1 MVKNNQIKIYKSKTG
16 SVGIKVTMDRDTVWL
31 SQPQMA
37 ILFGKD
43 VNTINEHT
51 NNVYGEKELE
61 KKSTTRKFRLVQIEG
76 NREIRRNVD
85 CYNLDVII
93 SVGYRVKS
101 LQGTQFRI
109 WATKTLKQY
118 LVKGYVLNQKRLKEQ
133 QKNLKILSD
142 SVTMIKSKVALPLM
156 VGQET
161 ELFEIVKTY
170 IDSLRILKLYDD
182 QELKT
187 NKLKTPVKYSL
198 EYVETTKNINEL
210 KQNLVKQKLASD
222 NFGLENGQALQGL
235 IGAIS
240 QTFDGKELYKSIEE
254 KAANLLY
261 FVIKDHPFV
270 DGNKRIG
277 STLFIYFLSKNNYL
291 FKINGESKINDRALV
306 ALALLVAV
314 SNPQEKDII
323 IKLII
328 NLIRD

>member
-1 MVKNNQIKIYKSKTG
+1 LVLYFCHRS
-16 SVGIKVTMDRDTVWL
+16 VWL
-31 SQPQMA
+31 SQKQMSD
-37 ILFGKD
+37 LLGKD
-43 VNTINEHT
+43 VKTINEHIT
-51 NNVYGEKELE
+51 NVYQEGELIQNR
-61 KKSTTRKFRLVQIEG
+61 TIRKFQIVQIEG

-133 QKNLKILSD
+133 QKNLTILSD
-142 SVTMIKSKVALPLM
+142 SVAMIKSKVSLPLM

-222 NFGLENGQALQGL
+222 NFGLENGQALRGL

-240 QTFDGKELYKSIEE
+240 QTFDGKELY
-254 KAANLLY
+254 
-261 FVIKDHPFV
+261 
-270 DGNKRIG
+270 
-277 STLFIYFLSKNNYL
+277 
-291 FKINGESKINDRALV
+291 
-306 ALALLVAV
+306 
-314 SNPQEKDII
+314 
-323 IKLII
+323 
-328 NLIRD
+328 

>member
-1 MVKNNQIKIYKSKTG
+1 MVLYFCHRS
-16 SVGIKVTMDRDTVWL
+16 VWL
-31 SQPQMA
+31 SQKQMSD
-37 ILFGKD
+37 LLGKD
-43 VNTINEHT
+43 VKTINEHIT
-51 NNVYGEKELE
+51 NVYQEGELIQNR
-61 KKSTTRKFRLVQIEG
+61 TIWKFQIVQIEG

-133 QKNLKILSD
+133 QKNLTILSD
-142 SVTMIKSKVALPLM
+142 SVAMIKSKVSLPLM

-222 NFGLENGQALQGL
+222 NFGLENGQALRGL

-240 QTFDGKELYKSIEE
+240 QTFDGKELY
-254 KAANLLY
+254 
-261 FVIKDHPFV
+261 
-270 DGNKRIG
+270 
-277 STLFIYFLSKNNYL
+277 
-291 FKINGESKINDRALV
+291 
-306 ALALLVAV
+306 
-314 SNPQEKDII
+314 
-323 IKLII
+323 
-328 NLIRD
+328 

>member
-1 MVKNNQIKIYKSKTG
+1 MIKNNQIKIYKSKTG
-16 SVGIKVTMDRDTVWL
+16 TVGIKVTMDRDTVWL
-31 SQPQMA
+31 TQKQIS
-37 ILFGKD
+37 ILLGKD
-43 VNTINEHT
+43 VKTIYEHIV
-51 NNVYGEKELE
+51 NIYQEGELTQKRTIW
-61 KKSTTRKFRLVQIEG
+61 KSQTVQIEG
-76 NREIRRNVD
+76 NREVSRNVD
-85 CYNLDVII
+85 YYNLDVII

-142 SVTMIKSKVALPLM
+142 SVAMIKSKVSLPLM
-156 VGQET
+156 AGQET

-182 QELKT
+182 QELKI

-210 KQNLVKQKLASD
+210 KQNLVKQNLASD
-222 NFGLENGQALQGL
+222 NFGLENGQALRGL

-240 QTFDGKELYKSIEE
+240 QTFDGKELYRSIEE

-291 FKINGESKINDRALV
+291 FKTSGESKINDRALV

>member
-1 MVKNNQIKIYKSKTG
+1 MDKNNQVKIYKLASGK
-16 SVGIKVTMDRDTVWL
+16 VGLKVKLDKDTVWL
-31 SQPQMA
+31 TQAQIA
-37 ILFGKD
+37 ELFGTERPAITKHLNNIFESLELKRKS
-43 VNTINEHT
+43 VCSILEHT
-51 NNVYGEKELE
+51 ASDS
-61 KKSTTRKFRLVQIEG
+61 KKYKTLF
-76 NREIRRNVD
+76 
-85 CYNLDVII
+85 YNLDAII
-93 SVGYRVKS
+93 SVGYRVNSK
-101 LQGTQFRI
+101 QATQFRI

-133 QKNLKILSD
+133 QKNLKVLSD
-142 SVTMIKSKVALPLM
+142 SVAMIKSKVYLPQLA
-156 VGQET
+156 GQES

-182 QELKT
+182 QKLTTNRLKRS
-187 NKLKTPVKYSL
+187 VKFNLDY
-198 EYVETTKNINEL
+198 ETTTRNVNEL
-210 KQNLVKQKLASD
+210 KQNLVKQDLASD
-222 NFGLENGQALQGL
+222 NFGLENGQALKGL

-240 QTFDGKELYKSIEE
+240 QTFDNKELYPSIEE

-277 STLFIYFLSKNNYL
+277 STLFIFFLSKNNYL
-291 FKINGESKINDRALV
+291 FKEKGEAKINDRALV

>member
-1 MVKNNQIKIYKSKTG
+1 MIKNNQVKIYKSK
-16 SVGIKVTMDRDTVWL
+16 VGNINIRVKFDKETIWMT
-31 SQPQMA
+31 QTQIA
-37 ILFGKD
+37 ELFGTKRPAI
-43 VNTINEHT
+43 TKHIN
-51 NNVYGEKELE
+51 NIFNSKELIE
-61 KKSTTRKFRLVQIEG
+61 KS
-76 NREIRRNVD
+76 NVLKWNIANSD
-85 CYNLDVII
+85 KPIKTYSLDLII
-93 SVGYRVKS
+93 SVGYRVNS
-101 LQGTQFRI
+101 IRATQFRI

-118 LVKGYVLNQKRLKEQ
+118 LVKGYVLNQRRLKEQ
-133 QKNLKILSD
+133 QKNLKILSE
-142 SVTMIKSKVALPLM
+142 SVALIKSKVALPLM
-156 VGQET
+156 AGQET

-182 QELKT
+182 QKLT
-187 NKLKTPVKYSL
+187 THKLKTPVKFSL
-198 EYVETTKNINEL
+198 TYEETTKNINDL
-210 KQNLVKQKLASD
+210 KQNLVRQKLASD
-222 NFGLENGQALQGL
+222 NFGLENGQALRGL

-240 QTFDGKELYKSIEE
+240 QTFDNKELYPSIEE

-270 DGNKRIG
+270 DGNKRVG

-291 FKINGESKINDRALV
+291 FKDNGEAKINDRALV